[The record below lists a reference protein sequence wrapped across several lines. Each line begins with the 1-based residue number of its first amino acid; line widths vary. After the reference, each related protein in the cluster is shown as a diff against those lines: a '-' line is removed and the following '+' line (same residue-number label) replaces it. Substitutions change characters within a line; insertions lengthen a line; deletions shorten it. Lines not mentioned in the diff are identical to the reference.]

1 MTQLILRRLGSAIL
15 TIVLASLLVFLA
27 IQALPGDVAQQILG
41 RDATAES
48 IAKMRAELGLDTP
61 VLLRYLHWL
70 FGAVQGDFGTSMVSG
85 EPVGPTLLVHFR
97 NTLLIAI
104 PTVLISV
111 TLSILLGVFAG
122 LRRNKWE
129 DHSISLISLVAM
141 SIPEFMMGALL
152 VLAFA
157 IGLPLFPAVVLDGPS
172 ATVPELL
179 PSIWLPVIVLS
190 LAMAAYVIR
199 MTRTSTIDVMT
210 SDFITT
216 AQLKGLRESRVVLRH
231 ALPTAMLPTL
241 NVVAINIAWMLGGVV
256 VVENIFN
263 YPGMGNLM
271 LEAVFNRD
279 LPIIEAVAVVSATV
293 YVACN
298 LAADLTAMLLDP
310 RQRLAKG
317 SKRTAKA
324 TTSDAGSPPSALG
337 PAAGSR
343 PTATGEGIQP

>member
-1 MTQLILRRLGSAIL
+1 MTQLILRRLGSAVL

-41 RDATAES
+41 RDATEES
-48 IAKMRAELGLDTP
+48 IAKMRSELGLDTP
-61 VLLRYLHWL
+61 VVLRYIQWL
-70 FGAVQGDFGTSMVSG
+70 FGAVQGDFGTSLVSG
-85 EPVGPTLLVHFR
+85 EPVGPTLLLHFR

-104 PTVLISV
+104 PTVLIAV
-111 TLSILLGVFAG
+111 TLSILLGVIAG
-122 LRRNKWE
+122 LRRNKWQ
-129 DHSISLISLVAM
+129 DNSISLISLVAM

-157 IGLPLFPAVVLDGPS
+157 IGLPLFPAVVLDGPG
-172 ATVPELL
+172 AAVAELL

-231 ALPTAMLPTL
+231 ALPTALLPTL

-298 LAADLTAMLLDP
+298 LIADLTAMLLDP

-317 SKRTAKA
+317 SKRQTSKTNDNVPA
-324 TTSDAGSPPSALG
+324 TGSQA
-337 PAAGSR
+337 
-343 PTATGEGIQP
+343 TATGEGIQS

>member
-27 IQALPGDVAQQILG
+27 VQALPGDVAQQILG

-61 VLLRYLHWL
+61 VLLRYVQWL

-104 PTVLISV
+104 PTVLIAV

-157 IGLPLFPAVVLDGPS
+157 IGIPLFPAVVLDGPS
-172 ATVPELL
+172 ATVAELL

-317 SKRTAKA
+317 SKRKAKA
-324 TTSDAGSPPSALG
+324 TTPAAGQPPGTTG

-343 PTATGEGIQP
+343 ATATGEGIQP

>member
-1 MTQLILRRLGSAIL
+1 M
-15 TIVLASLLVFLA
+15 
-27 IQALPGDVAQQILG
+27 
-41 RDATAES
+41 
-48 IAKMRAELGLDTP
+48 
-61 VLLRYLHWL
+61 
-70 FGAVQGDFGTSMVSG
+70 
-85 EPVGPTLLVHFR
+85 
-97 NTLLIAI
+97 
-104 PTVLISV
+104 
-111 TLSILLGVFAG
+111 
-122 LRRNKWE
+122 
-129 DHSISLISLVAM
+129 
-141 SIPEFMMGALL
+141 
-152 VLAFA
+152 
-157 IGLPLFPAVVLDGPS
+157 VLDGPG
-172 ATVPELL
+172 ATVAELL

-231 ALPTAMLPTL
+231 ALPTALLPTL

-298 LAADLTAMLLDP
+298 LIADLTAMLLDP

-317 SKRTAKA
+317 SKRQTSKTNDNVPA
-324 TTSDAGSPPSALG
+324 TGSQA
-337 PAAGSR
+337 
-343 PTATGEGIQP
+343 TATGEGIQS